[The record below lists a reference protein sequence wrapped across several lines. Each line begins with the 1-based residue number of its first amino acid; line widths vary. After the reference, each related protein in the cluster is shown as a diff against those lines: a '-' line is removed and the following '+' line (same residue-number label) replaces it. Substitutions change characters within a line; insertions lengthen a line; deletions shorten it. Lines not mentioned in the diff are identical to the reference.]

1 MSSLAGGS
9 ERLATSQAR
18 RQNALSILLLFCAAS
33 AFLLR
38 FTMSVQTMNRFVP
51 YTTDGGPFY
60 AKLHFGTYAIFLL
73 LVLVLFSRP
82 FLLHRDE
89 VGLFKALLFFS
100 ASTVVLVAYLFV
112 AGHANA
118 SGFVIDAYTVASAA
132 GLVMLGLNTD
142 TRRRLG
148 DAVLAMLILS
158 ASIGIVEAVTQHR
171 FMPYSEA
178 ELAFR
183 PIGLSSHPLSLGG
196 ISATAIGFVAMTNWR
211 MWVRLSAI
219 FILYV
224 GCAASGARTALIL
237 ASGEILVLLL
247 FVRWPRLS
255 PKHERQAK
263 FIVFLFTLAAGAA
276 LVAVMFAGGLLVRF
290 GDTLFDANFM
300 SRITIYQVFSYV
312 RWKDIFLGMD
322 GGDLLKI
329 VNEKLN
335 LPFIESAPVVIIM
348 MFGLPAGLLFMALIL
363 WFIFRLLRGAAMPAW
378 IATIT
383 YLLAS
388 LSNNALTSKAPDI
401 GMLVVLLLA
410 YRNPLERRSTTA
422 SVSGRNSDPRPQSR

>member
-9 ERLATSQAR
+9 ETLETSQAR

-38 FTMSVQTMNRFVP
+38 FTMSVQTMNRLVP

-73 LVLVLFSRP
+73 LVVVLFSRP

-89 VGLFKALLFFS
+89 IGLFKAMLFFS
-100 ASTVVLVAYLFV
+100 ASMFGLVAYLFA

-118 SGFVIDAYTVASAA
+118 SGFVIDAYAVASAA

-148 DAVLAMLILS
+148 DVVLAMLILS
-158 ASIGIVEAVTQHR
+158 AFIGIIEAVTQHR

-196 ISATAIGFVAMTNWR
+196 SSATAIGFVALTNWR
-211 MWVRLSAI
+211 MWLRLSAI
-219 FILYV
+219 FILFV
-224 GCAASGARTALIL
+224 GCAASGARTALML
-237 ASGEILVLLL
+237 ASGEVLILLL
-247 FVRWPRLS
+247 FVRWPGLS
-255 PKHERQAK
+255 PKYERQAK
-263 FIVFLFTLAAGAA
+263 FVVLLFTLAGGAA
-276 LVAVMFAGGLLVRF
+276 LVAALFAGGLLDRF

-312 RWKDIFLGMD
+312 SWKDIFLGMD

-348 MFGLPAGLLFMALIL
+348 MFGLPAGLLFSALIL

-378 IATIT
+378 IGTMT

-388 LSNNALTSKAPDI
+388 LSNNALTSKTPDI
-401 GMLVVLLLA
+401 TMLVVLLLA
-410 YRNPLERRSTTA
+410 YRNPLAGAPSTA
-422 SVSGRNSDPRPQSR
+422 SGPDRNSNPRTRTP